1 MEMKTDLPPD
11 LQSKLSHAFGLL
23 SDLSVEDQLE
33 VSCQLVGETLKAVR
47 PQFAR
52 YPESRAVYNKLCDLA
67 GSWVE
72 LEVAPLR
79 FGGEQPAVQDRRRS
93 EGIL

>member
-1 MEMKTDLPPD
+1 MEAKSDLPPH
-11 LQSKLSHAFGLL
+11 LQSKLTQALELL
-23 SDLSVEDQLE
+23 DTLPIEDQLE
-33 VSCQLVGETLKAVR
+33 VSCQLLGTALKAVR

-72 LEVAPLR
+72 LEIAPLR
-79 FGGEQPAVQDRRRS
+79 FDGSPVGARDER
-93 EGIL
+93 G